1 MDFFE
6 HQDKARKKTGLLVLY
21 FALAVVCIFGA
32 LFLLA
37 SFIFSRDSITKTI
50 IWDPAL
56 AGVIAFGTATI
67 VGFGTLFKVI
77 SLAGGGKVVAEALG
91 GKLLSHQT
99 KDLPEKRF
107 LNIVEEMAL
116 ASGTPVPPSYIMEEK
131 GINAFAAGYSP
142 ENAVIGVTR
151 GCIEKLN
158 REQLQGVVAHEF
170 SHIFN
175 GDMRLNIRLMGILHG
190 ILLLAGIGYYLMRVG
205 SFSGSSRRNK
215 DSGNIGM
222 ALLVGGLGMLVIGY
236 IGAFFANLIKAAVSR
251 QREFLAD
258 SSAVQFTRNPQGIS
272 GALKRIGGYSG
283 GSKLKAPNAKE
294 CSHMFFGSGVS
305 NLFATHPPLGERIR
319 RIEPKWQGS
328 YPETDSI
335 TETFD
340 SDESAAISGFS
351 ESREAS
357 SRSPMPPPVQSAVT
371 DIGNPSAE
379 HVDHA
384 RGVITNIPE
393 ELLDRVHEP
402 FGARAVIFSLLV
414 ETSDGP
420 IRQKQVQY
428 LYNETESGTAEE
440 TLKSSNCIAN
450 LTAEEKFCLVE
461 LASPALAHLSLVQF
475 TNFQRGIEHLCYADD
490 QLDLF
495 EWSLQKLIDH
505 DLGQHFLPQRQLHG
519 KASIGLLANECKVIL
534 ATLSHYGQ
542 NGADPEPAY
551 NAGFSTLN
559 LEQSFTLGKA
569 MPSPEES
576 GIEQLENSVVK
587 LTNLAPQA
595 KKTFLLACAKTIAHD
610 QATTDIEAQI
620 LRGVAAVLNCPLPPI
635 I

>member
-6 HQDKARKKTGLLVLY
+6 HQDKARQKTGLLVIY
-21 FALAVVCIFGA
+21 FVLAVVCIFVA
-32 LFLLA
+32 LFILA
-37 SFIFSRDSITKTI
+37 SFIFSRDSVSKTI
-50 IWDPAL
+50 LWDPAL
-56 AGVIAFGTATI
+56 AGIVALGTATI
-67 VGFGTLFKVI
+67 VGLGTLFKVI

-116 ASGTPVPPSYIMEEK
+116 ASGTPVPPSYIMEEA

-170 SHIFN
+170 SHIIN
-175 GDMRLNIRLMGILHG
+175 GDMRLNIRLMGTLHG
-190 ILLLAGIGYYLMRVG
+190 ILLLAGIGYYLMRIG
-205 SFSGSSRRNK
+205 SFSGSGRRNK

-222 ALLVGGLGMLVIGY
+222 ALLVGGLGMLAIGY
-236 IGAFFANLIKAAVSR
+236 IGAFFANIIKAAVSR

-272 GALKRIGGYSG
+272 GALKRIGGYSA

-305 NLFATHPPLGERIR
+305 NLFATHPPLGDRIR
-319 RIEPKWQGS
+319 RIEPTWQGS

-340 SDESAAISGFS
+340 SAESAAISGFTGS
-351 ESREAS
+351 AEAS
-357 SRSPMPPPVQSAVT
+357 SPTPTTPPVQSAVT
-371 DIGNPSAE
+371 DIGNPSVE
-379 HVDHA
+379 HVNHA
-384 RGVITNIPE
+384 REVITNMPQ

-420 IRQKQVQY
+420 VRQKQVQY
-428 LYNETESGTAEE
+428 LYEETEQGTAEE
-440 TLKSSNCIAN
+440 TLKASTCIIG
-450 LTAEEKFCLVE
+450 LTAEEKFSLVE
-461 LASPALAHLSLVQF
+461 LAAPAVAHLSPVQF
-475 TNFQRGIEHLCYADD
+475 AGFQRAIEHLSYADD

-505 DLGQHFLPQRQLHG
+505 DLGQHFLSQRQLHG
-519 KASIGLLANECKVIL
+519 KASIGLLSNECKVIL
-534 ATLSHYGQ
+534 AALSHYGQ

-551 NAGFSTLN
+551 NAGFSALN
-559 LEQSFTLGKA
+559 LGQSPTMSTTLPA
-569 MPSPEES
+569 QAES
-576 GIEQLENSVVK
+576 GIEQLEQSVVK
-587 LTNLAPQA
+587 LANLTPQA
-595 KKTFLLACAKTIAHD
+595 KKTLLYACAKTIAHD
-610 QATTDIEAQI
+610 QVTTDVEAQI

>member
-6 HQDKARKKTGLLVLY
+6 HQDKARKKTGLLILY
-21 FALAVVCIFGA
+21 FALAVICIYCA
-32 LFLLA
+32 LFILA
-37 SFIFSRDSITKTI
+37 CFIFSRDSISKAI

-56 AGVIAFGTATI
+56 AGIVALSTATI
-67 VGFGTLFKVI
+67 VGLGTLFKVI

-99 KDLPEKRF
+99 KDLPEKQF

-116 ASGTPVPPSYIMEEK
+116 ASGSPVPPSYIMEET

-175 GDMRLNIRLMGILHG
+175 GDMRLNIRLMGILNG
-190 ILLLAGIGYYLMRVG
+190 ILLLAGIGYYLMRIG
-205 SFSGSSRRNK
+205 SFSGFGRRNK

-222 ALLVGGLGMLVIGY
+222 ALVVGGLGMLAIGY

-272 GALKRIGGYSG
+272 GALKRIGGYSA

-305 NLFATHPPLGERIR
+305 NLFATHPPLGDRIR

-328 YPETDSI
+328 YPATDSI

-340 SDESAAISGFS
+340 SAESAAISGFAGS
-351 ESREAS
+351 AEAS
-357 SRSPMPPPVQSAVT
+357 ALTPPPPPVQSAVT
-371 DIGNPSAE
+371 DIGNPSVE
-379 HVDHA
+379 HVTHA
-384 RGVITNIPE
+384 RKVITNLPR

-414 ETSDGP
+414 DTSDGP
-420 IRQKQVQY
+420 VRQKQVQY
-428 LYNETESGTAEE
+428 LYEETEQGTAEE
-440 TLKSSNCIAN
+440 TLKASTWIVG
-450 LTAEEKFCLVE
+450 LTAEEKFSLIE
-461 LASPALAHLSLVQF
+461 LAAPALAHLSPVQF
-475 TNFQRGIEHLCYADD
+475 AGFQRAIGHLSYADD

-519 KASIGLLANECKVIL
+519 KASIDLLSNECKVIL
-534 ATLSHYGQ
+534 AALSHYGQ
-542 NGADPEPAY
+542 DGADPEPAF
-551 NAGFSTLN
+551 NAGFAALN
-559 LEQSFTLGKA
+559 LGQSSTINPTLPTQA
-569 MPSPEES
+569 EC
-576 GIEQLENSVVK
+576 GIEQLEQAVVK
-587 LTNLAPQA
+587 LARLAPKA
-595 KKTFLLACAKTIAHD
+595 KRVFLQACAKTISHD
-610 QATTDIEAQI
+610 QVTTDVEAQI
-620 LRGVAAVLNCPLPPI
+620 LRGVAAVLDCPLPLI
-635 I
+635 T